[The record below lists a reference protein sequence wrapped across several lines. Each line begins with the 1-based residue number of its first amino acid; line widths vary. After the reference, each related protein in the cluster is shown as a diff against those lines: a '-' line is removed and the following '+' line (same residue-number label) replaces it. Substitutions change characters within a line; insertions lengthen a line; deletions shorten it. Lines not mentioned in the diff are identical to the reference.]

1 MYDGF
6 GMVAV
11 VVLPDVCDGGE
22 GRGGRRGED
31 GGDGVRLWRL
41 QYLLLHVAL
50 CLGTTDTERE
60 TEIRQSLIQLIRLSE
75 KQTSD
80 VL

>member
-1 MYDGF
+1 MVKMTKCYFPGGDPHLRGGQDVYDGF

-50 CLGTTDTERE
+50 CLGTTDTER
-60 TEIRQSLIQLIRLSE
+60 
-75 KQTSD
+75 D
-80 VL
+80 